1 MGADSAASK
10 GKSRGSRLKSWR
22 IEVNPLAEKQ
32 YLKLGGKTR
41 QRIQNAL
48 KGLEN
53 AVYGTSR

>member
-1 MGADSAASK
+1 M
-10 GKSRGSRLKSWR
+10 KSWR
-22 IEVNPLAEKQ
+22 IEINPLAEKQ